1 MINGY
6 LPEDCQEKY
15 EMVINYINHLSIK
28 TFEKQELIDRV
39 DTLLDWVLTS
49 D

>member
-1 MINGY
+1 MNGQ

-15 EMVINYINHLSIK
+15 EMVIDYINRLPIDSY
-28 TFEKQELIDRV
+28 EKQELIDRV

>member
-1 MINGY
+1 MNGQ

-15 EMVINYINHLSIK
+15 EMVIDYINRLPIDSY
-28 TFEKQELIDRV
+28 EKQELIDRV
-39 DTLLDWVLTS
+39 DTLVDWVLTS

>member
-1 MINGY
+1 MNGH

-15 EMVINYINHLSIK
+15 EMVIDYINRLSINSY
-28 TFEKQELIDRV
+28 EKQELIDQV